1 MAHDTHVYGEVNS
14 KADLKKIFAEL
25 RQDVEQA
32 KTRPTLTELYKRAG
46 YLITLT
52 YAPSW
57 EAKFGN
63 QAIELRKAAMEEFS
77 TTIHKI
83 NRRAREIG
91 TEGDYDETWGAKK

>member
-1 MAHDTHVYGEVNS
+1 MAQDTHIYDEVNG
-14 KADLKKIFAEL
+14 KADLKKIFMEL

-57 EAKFGN
+57 EAKFGK
-63 QAIELRKAAMEEFS
+63 QAIELRKAAMDEFS
-77 TTIHKI
+77 TTVHKI

-91 TEGDYDETWGAKK
+91 AEAGYDETWGAKK